1 VSFDLA
7 VLFRAFFSVALF
19 LGGNV
24 SSDGFIQYISRVILV

>member
-1 VSFDLA
+1 MSFHLA

-24 SSDGFIQYISRVILV
+24 SLDGLVQYISRVILI